1 MAELKIERRLNYVDL
16 ILTRQI
22 LFWSAVVRML
32 KEGVTF
38 NKARQ
43 GILQDKYL
51 ECLRTGKDNLYYA
64 KGDLATGEV
73 GPQMKDSR
81 IEKGGFP
88 LWLAIL
94 LYLLARYYLNKW
106 KKNKK

>member
-22 LFWSAVVRML
+22 LFWSAVVEMFRY
-32 KEGVTF
+32 GVTYK
-38 NKARQ
+38 KARA
-43 GILQDKYL
+43 GILQRKYN
-51 ECLRTGKDNLYYA
+51 ECLATGKDNLYYA
-64 KGDLATGEV
+64 KGDMKSGEL
-73 GPQMKDSR
+73 GPQLKDTR

-94 LYLLARYYLNKW
+94 LYLLAKREYNKY
-106 KKNKK
+106 KKRRK